1 MESLKGLKGSKLEDA
16 EYLGWI
22 AYADGDYK
30 SAANW
35 LALASNA
42 SPAALWLKS
51 KLLLR
56 EGKLAEAEKSMAK
69 GWETLRDSR
78 RYTGWVAPPAE
89 EDETIDRSVRDDWT
103 FEKYASGDLG
113 VMQLARADFTRS
125 LDTFLNGDLWPDTAY
140 VAERVLTA
148 DELKAYVTR
157 QPPVAEGAPDNIKA
171 RSTGLTYL
179 LGRRLVREDRYQEA
193 KEYLPDPYDKYLAN
207 YLRALADGANE
218 KLPKARRARAWFD
231 AAWLARFDGMELMGT
246 EGAPDGFITDGSF
259 ASTDIAKER
268 SAGTYSETRYID
280 SESVKQTKAL
290 QPKPTKQEVERIQKN
305 AIRPDVRFHYRV
317 IAAALAMRAA
327 QLLDD
332 NTEELA
338 DVINRAG
345 VWVKDR
351 DPAAADRYFALLKKR
366 AASTAIGRAALAK
379 KWFVDEDG
387 PWSKEAEAAYNA
399 SHPAREEK

>member
-1 MESLKGLKGSKLEDA
+1 MPNTSAGLPTRTATTE
-16 EYLGWI
+16 
-22 AYADGDYK
+22 

-42 SPAALWLKS
+42 SYACPSWLKS

-89 EDETIDRSVRDDWT
+89 EDDTIDRSVRDDWT

-193 KEYLPDPYDKYLAN
+193 KEYLPDHYDKYLAN

-231 AAWLARFDGMELMGT
+231 AAWSARF
-246 EGAPDGFITDGSF
+246 
-259 ASTDIAKER
+259 
-268 SAGTYSETRYID
+268 
-280 SESVKQTKAL
+280 V
-290 QPKPTKQEVERIQKN
+290 
-305 AIRPDVRFHYRV
+305 
-317 IAAALAMRAA
+317 
-327 QLLDD
+327 
-332 NTEELA
+332 
-338 DVINRAG
+338 
-345 VWVKDR
+345 
-351 DPAAADRYFALLKKR
+351 
-366 AASTAIGRAALAK
+366 TA
-379 KWFVDEDG
+379 W
-387 PWSKEAEAAYNA
+387 N
-399 SHPAREEK
+399 